1 MRRRMRSEL
10 DRSDAS
16 GFDLKQGE
24 GGLAD
29 LEFALQ
35 YLVLRDGA
43 QSPSLLR
50 PRDTP
55 GLIDACAE
63 AGVFDEDIANAL
75 REAHGVM
82 LAGGLECQLD
92 RRRLRVGGN
101 EAVADNAGEG
111 AVGQDWVGT
120 CTWRWGA

>member
-24 GGLAD
+24 GGLVD

-63 AGVFDEDIANAL
+63 AGAFDDGIAPAL
-75 REAHGVM
+75 REAP
-82 LAGGLECQLD
+82 GGLLAAGVEWTD
-92 RRRLRVGGN
+92 RKSTSLNSSTQCAHR
-101 EAVADNAGEG
+101 
-111 AVGQDWVGT
+111 
-120 CTWRWGA
+120 

>member
-24 GGLAD
+24 GGLVD

-55 GLIDACAE
+55 GLIDACAA

-75 REAHGVM
+75 REAPGVL
-82 LAGGLECQLD
+82 LAAGLECPLD
-92 RRRLRVGGN
+92 RRRRGVVAN
-101 EAVADNAGEG
+101 EAVAGARLRSEARRGGEG
-111 AVGQDWVGT
+111 GGRT
-120 CTWRWGA
+120 G

>member
-24 GGLAD
+24 GGLVD

-43 QSPSLLR
+43 QSPSPLR

-55 GLIDACAE
+55 GLIDACPQ
-63 AGVFDEDIANAL
+63 AGVFAEVLAPAL
-75 REAHGVM
+75 REAPGVV
-82 LAGGLECQLD
+82 LGSAE
-92 RRRLRVGGN
+92 LRVGRQC
-101 EAVADNAGEG
+101 VSTCRSRG
-111 AVGQDWVGT
+111 AAYNTKSENTDIIE
-120 CTWRWGA
+120 REI